1 MERGAK
7 DLIAGV
13 DEVGLGPLAG
23 PVVAAAVILD
33 PGDLIE
39 GLADS
44 KKLEPRARERLAVE
58 IFARAKAFAVGRASA
73 LEVDIFN
80 VLVASHLA
88 MRRAVQGLKTLPT
101 QILVDGNKAP
111 VLSVPVRA
119 IVKGDQTIPEISA
132 ASIIAKVVRDREMEV
147 LADRYPSYQFSRHK
161 GYPTPAHRKL
171 LRQLGPTP
179 IHRRSFG
186 PVRKVMEQTSFV
198 GDGG

>member
-1 MERGAK
+1 
-7 DLIAGV
+7 
-13 DEVGLGPLAG
+13 
-23 PVVAAAVILD
+23 
-33 PGDLIE
+33 
-39 GLADS
+39 
-44 KKLEPRARERLAVE
+44 
-58 IFARAKAFAVGRASA
+58 
-73 LEVDIFN
+73 
-80 VLVASHLA
+80 

-111 VLSVPVRA
+111 DLSVPVRA
-119 IVKGDQTIPEISA
+119 IVKGDQTIPEIGA

-198 GDGG
+198 GDIG